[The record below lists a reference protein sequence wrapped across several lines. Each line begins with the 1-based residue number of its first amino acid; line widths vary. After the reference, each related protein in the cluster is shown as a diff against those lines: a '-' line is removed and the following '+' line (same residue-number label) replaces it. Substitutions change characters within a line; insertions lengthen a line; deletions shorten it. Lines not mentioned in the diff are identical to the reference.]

1 MKKKHFSWA
10 LVAALS
16 FGCMFTTACSDD
28 DPVQTE
34 EPNPEPNP
42 EPSPEPTPETL
53 TRFVIVAQAGSD
65 NGATYLVTSES
76 LDEGQVTAEGN
87 GWETESASNWIY
99 YGERYLFGFQYND
112 GSNGTGFSFKLGN
125 DGLITE
131 DRQYTFNRTTTYGT
145 WGDNVITSTTN
156 AGTAE

>member
-34 EPNPEPNP
+34 VPNPNP
-42 EPSPEPTPETL
+42 EPSPEPNPETL

-76 LDEGQVTAEGN
+76 LDEGQVTADGRERMGN
-87 GWETESASNWIY
+87 PVGIQLDLLRRALPL
-99 YGERYLFGFQYND
+99 R
-112 GSNGTGFSFKLGN
+112 FSIQRRK
-125 DGLITE
+125 
-131 DRQYTFNRTTTYGT
+131 
-145 WGDNVITSTTN
+145 
-156 AGTAE
+156 